1 MGFAAAERV
10 TDFAHVWRDSD
21 ELAER
26 VGLELALERKFNDM
40 QRTGCAFYACGA
52 MVVQLIVV

>member
-10 TDFAHVWRDSD
+10 PDFAHVWRDSD

-26 VGLELALERKFNDM
+26 VGFDSCVESQA
-40 QRTGCAFYACGA
+40 TYH
-52 MVVQLIVV
+52 